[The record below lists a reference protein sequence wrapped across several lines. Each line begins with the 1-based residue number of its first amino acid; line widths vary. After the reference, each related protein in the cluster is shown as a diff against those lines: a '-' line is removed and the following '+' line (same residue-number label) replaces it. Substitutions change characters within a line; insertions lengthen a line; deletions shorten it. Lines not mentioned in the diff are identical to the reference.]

1 MFLNPKSCANMSKAS
16 RVKGDSG
23 EDRHIQVQSVVLESK
38 LNWNENISIMSQK
51 RQLADILSEES

>member
-1 MFLNPKSCANMSKAS
+1 MSKAS